1 MSEHLIIYIA
11 HYNGA
16 YTWLRRRDDMPD
28 ELTTGPL
35 AKLAAELEPGAVI
48 RARLIIGG
56 PQVVVRRLPY
66 AEAEKRHLRRL
77 MPFQLEDEVIGDI
90 SQFHFALGRPA
101 DGEVTLAYTEKA
113 RLRDIVDELAEVGIE
128 INQCL
133 PAALLPSVPVADPA
147 VPDPAAEQP
156 QSDQSKPLPD
166 VWALHYQD
174 GLISVRHGHN
184 NGFTVAE
191 VSASAALSM
200 LLNAENRID
209 NLPELHLSAP
219 DENQLAQLEAALPTP
234 LEDAIKVTHVQGI
247 CDFEPDAG
255 CVDLCQG
262 EFSQRLP
269 IERWWRSW
277 RLVGYAAAAALLVY
291 VAVLL
296 ISLNQ
301 LKNDNLEVRREIEQV
316 FRTVVPNGPANDP
329 ERRLRIMARDLQPQ
343 TQSGRLMPLL
353 AKVLPALDER
363 EALTVKGVYFAADN
377 AELSLNLQATS
388 FNAIESLRSHL
399 TSTGLSAELLSANA
413 QGDTHS
419 ARLKIKQN

>member
-1 MSEHLIIYIA
+1 MSEHLTIYIA

-16 YTWLRRRDDMPD
+16 YTWLRRRDDLPD

-35 AKLAAELEPGAVI
+35 AKLAAELEPGGVT

-101 DGEVTLAYTEKA
+101 HGEVTLAYTEKA
-113 RLRDIVDELAEVGIE
+113 RLRAIVDELAEAGIE
-128 INQCL
+128 VTQCL
-133 PAALLPSVPVADPA
+133 PAALLPSLPA
-147 VPDPAAEQP
+147 PEPAQP
-156 QSDQSKPLPD
+156 EASESDQAEPAPD
-166 VWALHYQD
+166 VWALHYQE
-174 GLISVRHGHN
+174 GLISVRHGPN

-191 VSASAALSM
+191 TSATAALGM

-209 NLPELHLSAP
+209 KRPELHLSAP
-219 DENQLAQLEAALPTP
+219 DENQLAQLEAALPAE
-234 LEDAIKVTHVQGI
+234 LDGAAKVTRVQGM
-247 CDFEPDAG
+247 CDFAPDAS
-255 CVDLCQG
+255 CIDLCQG

-277 RLVGYAAAAALLVY
+277 RLVGYASAAALLVY

-301 LKNDNLEVRREIEQV
+301 LKSDNLEVRREIEQV

-343 TQSGRLMPLL
+343 AQSARLMPLL
-353 AKVLPALDER
+353 AQVLPALDER

-388 FNAIESLRSHL
+388 FNAIESLRGHL
-399 TSTGLSAELLSANA
+399 TSAGLSAELLSANA

-419 ARLKIKQN
+419 ARLKVKQN